1 MGAFF
6 MCTVYVLYSEIRD
19 KFYVGYTCMNMEN
32 RLRRHNSFHGGY
44 TGKVKDWKIEYSET
58 FASKVEAIKRE
69 KEIKSWKS
77 RRRIIELIGK

>member
-6 MCTVYVLYSEIRD
+6 MCTVYVLYSGIRD
-19 KFYVGYTCMNMEN
+19 KFYVGYTCMNMEE

-44 TGKVKDWKIEYSET
+44 TGKVKDWKIEYTET

-77 RRRIIELIGK
+77 RKRIIELIRK